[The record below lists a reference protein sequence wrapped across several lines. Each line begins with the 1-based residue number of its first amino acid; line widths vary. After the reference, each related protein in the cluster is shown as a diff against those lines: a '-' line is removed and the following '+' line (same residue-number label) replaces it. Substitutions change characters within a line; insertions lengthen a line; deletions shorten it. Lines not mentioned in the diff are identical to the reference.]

1 MVRFAVVV
9 KVKVKERGRAMARLG
24 SLVNRYVVLAGGGDV
39 WLWIDTPM
47 DVLTVK
53 FTERVG

>member
-1 MVRFAVVV
+1 MAAKA
-9 KVKVKERGRAMARLG
+9 KVRGRGRVMARLG
-24 SLVNRYVVLAGGGDV
+24 SLVNRYMILAGGGDV
-39 WLWIDTPM
+39 WLWMDTPAPM